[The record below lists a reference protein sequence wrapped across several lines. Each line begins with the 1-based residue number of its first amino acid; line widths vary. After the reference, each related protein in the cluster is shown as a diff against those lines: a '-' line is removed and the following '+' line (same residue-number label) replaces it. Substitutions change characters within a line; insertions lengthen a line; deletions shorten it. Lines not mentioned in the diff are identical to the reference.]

1 MSMLPNQKEIILEK
15 AYICTLKIKI
25 MVAKKG
31 NVNLFKILLTAG
43 DR

>member
-15 AYICTLKIKI
+15 AYICTLKI

-31 NVNLFKILLTAG
+31 NVNLFKILLPAG